1 MMAGLVTA
9 RVSGGTLEVKGDFF
23 SNAITI
29 SPGVLPFEVKV
40 TGINDNNLLPTT
52 VNGVVNGAIT
62 FKNVIHGMS
71 VNLGDGNNILNVNGV
86 SIFGKVNLKT
96 GKGVDAVALATNLL
110 KSDLTVKT
118 GRSMDT
124 VSITNTTVLGT
135 AKIKTGTGSDVLTI
149 NNSPSANSIGA
160 LKVNLGRGNDTASFV
175 GVSVVTKSNLKG
187 GPGIDLLSN
196 GASNF
201 FGGTILHSGFQG
213 GWGG

>member
-1 MMAGLVTA
+1 ML
-9 RVSGGTLEVKGDFF
+9 
-23 SNAITI
+23 
-29 SPGVLPFEVKV
+29 
-40 TGINDNNLLPTT
+40 
-52 VNGVVNGAIT
+52 
-62 FKNVIHGMS
+62 
-71 VNLGDGNNILNVNGV
+71 
-86 SIFGKVNLKT
+86 
-96 GKGVDAVALATNLL
+96 
-110 KSDLTVKT
+110 
-118 GRSMDT
+118 DT

>member
-9 RVSGGTLEVKGDFF
+9 KVSGGTLEIKGDFF

-29 SPGVLPFEVKV
+29 TPGALPFEVKV
-40 TGINDNNLLPTT
+40 TGINDNNLLPTKI
-52 VNGVVNGAIT
+52 NGISNGAIT
-62 FKNVIHGMS
+62 FKNVIHGME

-160 LKVNLGRGNDTASFV
+160 LKVNLGKGNDTASFV